1 MTISDIARQNV
12 AEVPRMSKT
21 SFLSA
26 INPPSRLL
34 GLLLEL
40 LIGSLGDTTALVDNV
55 PGGGRLTRVH
65 VADDDNVKM
74 DLFLSHFRSSLQQ
87 ILK

>member
-1 MTISDIARQNV
+1 
-12 AEVPRMSKT
+12 MSQK
-21 SFLSA
+21 FLGCQKHH
-26 INPPSRLL
+26 IFQQRTHLSRLL

-65 VADDDNVKM
+65 VADDDNVNM
-74 DLFLSHFRSSLQQ
+74 DLFLSHFRSSLRQ